1 MKKLIYIIF
10 VLIIGLLT
18 TCNKEPDLRMPDV
31 QDATSA
37 YLKATENSSIS
48 IDLYDLAGFTFEATV
63 DILFDDPFQKLAVV
77 VVFDGDF
84 ASQYVLTDNIT
95 SVPQTVSYSID
106 DIVAAVDELDAAT
119 DIVAG
124 DEFVFFVNTTLE
136 DGSLLPGYTD
146 NGDIAFS
153 STLANAL
160 TGLKGATFDI
170 SIPVPCPFS
179 IDDWPGTYD
188 FFDVL
193 YPSENTTCEITL
205 DTEVENGL
213 IVDGIWGLSVGAV
226 PFKIVLHPAD
236 FSVSHEEQQIGQDMW
251 GNGPGTA
258 SSSAEKGAGTFN
270 TCTFTINLFPYI
282 CVDAGCFGTLP
293 IILVKQ

>member
-10 VLIIGLLT
+10 ALIIGLLT

-31 QDATSA
+31 QDAVAA
-37 YLKATENSSIS
+37 YLKLTDNSSLS
-48 IDLYDLAGFTFEATV
+48 VDLYNLAGFNLEATV
-63 DILFDDPFQKLAVV
+63 DVLFDDPFQKLAVV
-77 VVFDGDF
+77 VVYNGDF
-84 ASQYVLTDNIT
+84 AHQNVLTDNIT

-106 DIVAAVDELDAAT
+106 DIVAAVDGLNAAT
-119 DIVAG
+119 DIASG
-124 DEFVFFVNTTLE
+124 DEFVFFVNVTMP

-146 NGDIAFS
+146 EGDIAYS

-160 TGLKGATFDI
+160 NGLKGATFDI
-170 SIPVPCPFS
+170 DIPVPCPFS
-179 IDDWPGTYD
+179 IDDWVGTYD

-193 YPSENTTCEITL
+193 YPSENTTAEITL
-205 DTEVENGL
+205 DAEVENGL
-213 IVDGIWGLSVGAV
+213 IIDGIWGLSVGAV
-226 PFKIVLHPAD
+226 PFKIVLNPVD
-236 FSVSHEEQQIGQDMW
+236 FSVSHEEQQIGEDMW
-251 GNGPGTA
+251 GYGPGTA

-270 TCTFTINLFPYI
+270 TCTFTINLYPYI

>member
-10 VLIIGLLT
+10 ALVIGILT
-18 TCNKEPDLRMPDV
+18 TCDKEPDLRMPDL

-37 YLKATENSSIS
+37 YLKPTENSSNS
-48 IDLYDLAGFTFEATV
+48 LDLYDLAGFTFEATV
-63 DILFDDPFQKLAVV
+63 DILFDDPYQKLAVV

-84 ASQYVLTDNIT
+84 ANQYVLTDNIT

-106 DIVAAVDELDAAT
+106 DIVAVIDGLNAAT
-119 DIVAG
+119 DIAAG

-146 NGDIAFS
+146 DGDIAFS

-160 TGLKGATFDI
+160 TGLKDATFDV

-193 YPSENTTCEITL
+193 YPSENTTAEITL
-205 DTEVENGL
+205 DPEVENGL
-213 IVDGIWGLSVGAV
+213 IIDGIWGLSVGAV
-226 PFKIVLHPAD
+226 PYKIVLHPAD
-236 FSVSHEEQQIGQDMW
+236 FTVSHDEQQIGEDMW
-251 GNGPGTA
+251 GYGPGTA
-258 SSSAEKGAGTFN
+258 SSSDEGGEGSFN
-270 TCTFTINLFPYI
+270 TCTFTINLYPFI
-282 CVDAGCFGTLP
+282 CVDIGCFGTLP